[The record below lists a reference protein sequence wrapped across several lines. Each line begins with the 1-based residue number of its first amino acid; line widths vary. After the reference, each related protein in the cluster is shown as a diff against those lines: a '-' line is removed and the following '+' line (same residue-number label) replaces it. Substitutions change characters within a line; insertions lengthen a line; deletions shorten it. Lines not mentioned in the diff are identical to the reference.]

1 MNLQYSDL
9 QTRSINPPNASEPS
23 NESQNPSEC
32 SCKSKTQNHREMV
45 EPVLFVDAPRL
56 MFHAA
61 AAVHRLLM
69 SLLAKSFQRL
79 SGFWEITGHP
89 SPSR

>member
-1 MNLQYSDL
+1 MNLQNSDL

-23 NESQNPSEC
+23 NKSQNPSEC

-45 EPVLFVDAPRL
+45 EPVLCVDAPRL